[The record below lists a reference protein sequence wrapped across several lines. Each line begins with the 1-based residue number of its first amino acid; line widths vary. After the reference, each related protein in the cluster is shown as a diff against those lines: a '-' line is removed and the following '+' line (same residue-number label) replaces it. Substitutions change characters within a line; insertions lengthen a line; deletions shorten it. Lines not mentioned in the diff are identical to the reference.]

1 MGQSGGWRV
10 TVRTVRAG
18 DSHVPTPR
26 PAADVDSQTIVNPRA
41 IARGWSQRY
50 ARRLLVTDCAAVLT
64 AVAVAYAVRF
74 DLDGLPSVS
83 GEFSPSYLSVSLV
96 LMGAWLAVLTGGQTR
111 DRRVVGTGPDEYSRV
126 YAMTWRL
133 FAAVAVVAYLFRME
147 IGRGYLAIAAP
158 LGLALLLASRFA
170 WRQWLHRRRDA
181 GEFTAGILVVG
192 HRPKVAG
199 LIAMLHQNP
208 RAGYGVIGVCV
219 ASGEVADGER
229 MLGVPVFGSMDDAA
243 AVAVR
248 IGADAVAVSGAD
260 AITSDAVRRLGW
272 DLEGTG
278 IDLALTLTLVDV
290 AGPRVLMHPVNGLP
304 LMYVDEPHFTGPKYA
319 LKSTFDWLGALVIT
333 ILISPVLAAIALLVA
348 TTSRGPVFFTQERVG
363 RDGRH
368 FRMIKFRSME
378 VGAQDRL
385 EEVLALEGV
394 TTVGM
399 FYKPK
404 NDPRVTAV
412 GRVIRRYSLD
422 ELPQLFN
429 VLRGDM
435 SLVGP
440 RPQVDSEV
448 AQYDRTADRRLLV
461 KPGLTG
467 LWQVSGRSD
476 LSVEDGIRMD
486 VYYVENWSLFGDM
499 LILARTAKA
508 ILASRGAY

>member
-1 MGQSGGWRV
+1 
-10 TVRTVRAG
+10 
-18 DSHVPTPR
+18 
-26 PAADVDSQTIVNPRA
+26 
-41 IARGWSQRY
+41 
-50 ARRLLVTDCAAVLT
+50 
-64 AVAVAYAVRF
+64 
-74 DLDGLPSVS
+74 
-83 GEFSPSYLSVSLV
+83 
-96 LMGAWLAVLTGGQTR
+96 
-111 DRRVVGTGPDEYSRV
+111 
-126 YAMTWRL
+126 
-133 FAAVAVVAYLFRME
+133 
-147 IGRGYLAIAAP
+147 
-158 LGLALLLASRFA
+158 
-170 WRQWLHRRRDA
+170 
-181 GEFTAGILVVG
+181 
-192 HRPKVAG
+192 
-199 LIAMLHQNP
+199 
-208 RAGYGVIGVCV
+208 
-219 ASGEVADGER
+219 
-229 MLGVPVFGSMDDAA
+229 
-243 AVAVR
+243 
-248 IGADAVAVSGAD
+248 VAVSGAD
-260 AITSDAVRRLGW
+260 AITSEAVRRLGW

-319 LKSTFDWLGALVIT
+319 LKSTFDWLGALAIT
-333 ILISPVLAAIALLVA
+333 ILLSPVLAVIALLVT

-394 TTVGM
+394 TSVGM

-404 NDPRVTAV
+404 NDPRVTTV
-412 GRVIRRYSLD
+412 GRVIRKYSLD

-448 AQYDRTADRRLLV
+448 AQYDRAADRRLLV

-499 LILARTAKA
+499 LILARTTKTIIAA
-508 ILASRGAY
+508 HGAY